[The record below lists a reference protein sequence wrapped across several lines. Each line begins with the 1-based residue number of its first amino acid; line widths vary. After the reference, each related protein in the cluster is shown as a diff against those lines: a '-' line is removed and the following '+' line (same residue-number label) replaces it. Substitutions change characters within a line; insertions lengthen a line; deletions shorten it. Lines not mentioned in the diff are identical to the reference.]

1 MFEKKLLGHS
11 GCDIRLI
18 EEGPFRFVRKF
29 SSSPDYNHR
38 LKAQCDK
45 QRGYSAGSFKVPRVM
60 GEGTDGGL
68 YYFDMEYIQGVTLAK
83 RLERMH
89 MSDVPKIA
97 RELFDAIYGAGP
109 ACGAGSH
116 LGDVIR
122 EKARSTYAAIDSPGI
137 EVETAFRLLVGHDWS
152 LVGPGGCHGDMTFE
166 NIMISN
172 GELYLI
178 DFLDSFCDS
187 WVIDMAKVY
196 QDVDSMWSFR
206 ASAKNNTS
214 VKLLVMRNLF
224 DRWLSLADPLLVVEV
239 RYMLLL
245 NLLRIYPYAGD
256 RETVLFLDGRL
267 SCVLDE
273 IRKIERACR

>member
-1 MFEKKLLGHS
+1 
-11 GCDIRLI
+11 
-18 EEGPFRFVRKF
+18 
-29 SSSPDYNHR
+29 
-38 LKAQCDK
+38 
-45 QRGYSAGSFKVPRVM
+45 
-60 GEGTDGGL
+60 
-68 YYFDMEYIQGVTLAK
+68 
-83 RLERMH
+83 
-89 MSDVPKIA
+89 
-97 RELFDAIYGAGP
+97 
-109 ACGAGSH
+109 
-116 LGDVIR
+116 
-122 EKARSTYAAIDSPGI
+122 
-137 EVETAFRLLVGHDWS
+137 
-152 LVGPGGCHGDMTFE
+152 MTFE

-187 WVIDMAKVY
+187 WVIDMAKGLSGRRF
-196 QDVDSMWSFR
+196 DVVVFAR
-206 ASAKNNTS
+206 LRRNNTS